1 MQNVRTHLAEGFC
14 STLQAATMPVV
25 WFQIPGLP
33 ESKRSVL
40 QQTPHLDMSVVAAQL
55 QCGSLKLQLENLQ
68 TMEVSVK
75 AASPLQAL
83 DELRDLTGCSGCQD
97 DPFLFSAETA
107 ETGMHFRSMLSPF
120 LQYSVLSALR
130 ASGMPFVSDCPSN
143 LAVQVRSGLCCSH
156 GCKIAGRNLS
166 GLFSPTWQVV
176 RSGHTRCTTPSPIC
190 HAGKRRQVELCCAAD

>member
-1 MQNVRTHLAEGFC
+1 MQHATTHLAEGFC

-25 WFQIPGLP
+25 WFQRLGLP

-68 TMEVSVK
+68 MVEVSVK
-75 AASPLQAL
+75 AASPLQPL
-83 DELRDLTGCSGCQD
+83 DELRDLTGCSGSQNH
-97 DPFLFSAETA
+97 PFLFSAGTP
-107 ETGMHFRSMLSPF
+107 ETGRHFRWMPLSPF

-143 LAVQVRSGLCCSH
+143 WAVLEEVVQVRFLCC
-156 GCKIAGRNLS
+156 
-166 GLFSPTWQVV
+166 
-176 RSGHTRCTTPSPIC
+176 
-190 HAGKRRQVELCCAAD
+190 